1 MAISETPNRQQRE
14 QERNRSHISASGALY
29 YCKERVMEMIIGLA
43 GIVGLG
49 TLGALAALDPRALPR
64 IGKRGNGGSSHTE
77 DPNST
82 MGVTRAVL
90 AEKLGSGSAETFIA
104 HC

>member
-1 MAISETPNRQQRE
+1 
-14 QERNRSHISASGALY
+14 
-29 YCKERVMEMIIGLA
+29 MEMIIGLA

-64 IGKRGNGGSSHTE
+64 INKRGNGLTSRAE

-82 MGVTRAVL
+82 MGVTRSVL
-90 AEKLGSGSAETFIA
+90 AEKLGAGSAENLLGN
-104 HC
+104 C

>member
-1 MAISETPNRQQRE
+1 
-14 QERNRSHISASGALY
+14 
-29 YCKERVMEMIIGLA
+29 MEMIAGLA

-49 TLGALAALDPRALPR
+49 ILGAFAALDIQTLAG
-64 IGKRGNGGSSHTE
+64 IGTRGREGASHTE

-82 MGVTRAVL
+82 MGVTRSVL
-90 AEKLGSGSAETFIA
+90 AEKLGAGSAETTIA